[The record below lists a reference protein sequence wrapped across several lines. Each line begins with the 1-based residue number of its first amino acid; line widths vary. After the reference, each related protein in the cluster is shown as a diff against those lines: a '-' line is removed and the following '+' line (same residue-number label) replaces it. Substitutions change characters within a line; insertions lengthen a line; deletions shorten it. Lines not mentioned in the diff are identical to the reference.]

1 MIIVNRIYN
10 RIKTGHERNMFSL
23 NSIFYDIF
31 LSSNYRIC
39 GLQVWETVLSPP
51 LCRIDSES
59 HES

>member
-39 GLQVWETVLSPP
+39 GLQV
-51 LCRIDSES
+51 
-59 HES
+59 